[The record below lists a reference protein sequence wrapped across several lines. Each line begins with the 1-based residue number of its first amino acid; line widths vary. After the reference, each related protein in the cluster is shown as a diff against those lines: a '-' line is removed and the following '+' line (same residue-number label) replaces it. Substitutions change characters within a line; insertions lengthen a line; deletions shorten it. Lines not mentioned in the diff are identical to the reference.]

1 MEADAAEIAKC
12 KQVIHTG
19 LYSSRAFDV
28 LRKIMNAE
36 DLVDNDRDIVE
47 KVFNK
52 QTARVM
58 KKAGSILA
66 IGCACIDQSTNEI
79 LIGPFE
85 PEYDSLIDDLEDDG
99 IDANDV
105 CRILG
110 ELIKAVCSEKT
121 TDLKFKAYN
130 YAIGL
135 DIPVY
140 DNTSHVC
147 KVKIADANV
156 VADFLL
162 NVDMSK
168 YDRKLVDSIVG
179 KPNNFIAVEAIL
191 SLDREKAALK
201 SKFDALAEE
210 ARNAYNAKIDV
221 VKNEYVEKKHAID
234 NEHSAALDMI
244 HNEYAKQLAELEA
257 DINKLRGRKLPR
269 KHLVSLS

>member
-19 LYSSRAFDV
+19 LYSSRAFDA

-36 DLVDNDRDIVE
+36 DLVDNDRDVVE
-47 KVFNK
+47 KSFNK

-110 ELIKAVCSEKT
+110 ELIKAVCGEKT

-130 YAIGL
+130 YAIGVG
-135 DIPVY
+135 IPID

-162 NVDMSK
+162 NADMSK

-221 VKNEYVEKKHAID
+221 VKNEYVEK
-234 NEHSAALDMI
+234 SML
-244 HNEYAKQLAELEA
+244 
-257 DINKLRGRKLPR
+257 
-269 KHLVSLS
+269 

>member
-1 MEADAAEIAKC
+1 MEANEAEIVKC
-12 KQVIHTG
+12 QQVIHTG

-36 DLVDNDRDIVE
+36 ELVENENGVVE

-52 QTARVM
+52 QTARVI
-58 KKAGSILA
+58 KKANRILV

-85 PEYDSLIDDLEDDG
+85 PEYDSLIDDLEIEG

-105 CRILG
+105 CHILG
-110 ELIKAVCSEKT
+110 ELIKAVCGKKT
-121 TDLKFKAYN
+121 TDLRFKAYN
-130 YAIGL
+130 YAVGI

-140 DNTSHVC
+140 VNHSREC

-156 VADFLL
+156 VADFLM
-162 NVDMSK
+162 NADMSK

-191 SLDREKAALK
+191 SLDREKTALK

-210 ARNAYNAKIDV
+210 ARNACAAKTDA
-221 VKNEYVEKKHAID
+221 VKDEYDEKMRAIE
-234 NEHSAALDMI
+234 NEHAATLDMI
-244 HNEYAKQLAELEA
+244 HNEYIKQLKELEA
-257 DINKLRGRKLPR
+257 EINKLRGRKLS
-269 KHLVSLS
+269 HQLLVSLS

>member
-1 MEADAAEIAKC
+1 MKANTAEIVKC

-28 LRKIMNAE
+28 LRKIINAE
-36 DLVDNDRDIVE
+36 DLVDNEDDIVE

-58 KKAGSILA
+58 KKANTILA
-66 IGCACIDQSTNEI
+66 LGCACIDQSTNEI

-85 PEYDSLIDDLEDDG
+85 PEYDSLIDDLEDNG
-99 IDANDV
+99 IDVNDV
-105 CRILG
+105 CHILG
-110 ELIKAVCSEKT
+110 KLIKAVCGKKT

-130 YAIGL
+130 YAVGV

-140 DNTSHVC
+140 DNTCCEC
-147 KVKIADANV
+147 KVKIADAKV
-156 VADFLL
+156 VADFLMDA
-162 NVDMSK
+162 DMSK

-210 ARNAYNAKIDV
+210 ARNAHDAKTKSIQD
-221 VKNEYVEKKHAID
+221 EYEEKMRAIE
-234 NEHSAALDMI
+234 NEHAATLDMI
-244 HNEYAKQLAELEA
+244 HNEYVKHLTELEA
-257 DINKLRGRKLPR
+257 EISKLRGRKLSY

>member
-1 MEADAAEIAKC
+1 MKADAAEIVKC

-36 DLVDNDRDIVE
+36 ELVSNECGVVE
-47 KVFNK
+47 KVFNE

-58 KKAGSILA
+58 KKANPIFAL
-66 IGCACIDQSTNEI
+66 GCACIDQSTNEI

-85 PEYDSLIDDLEDDG
+85 PSYDSLIDDLEDDG

-105 CRILG
+105 CRLLG
-110 ELIKAVCSEKT
+110 ELIKAVCGKKT
-121 TDLKFKAYN
+121 TDLKFKTYN
-130 YAIGL
+130 YAVGV
-135 DIPVY
+135 DIPID

-162 NVDMSK
+162 NADMSK

-191 SLDREKAALK
+191 SLDKEKAALK

-210 ARNAYNAKIDV
+210 ARNAREAKLNAV
-221 VKNEYVEKKHAID
+221 MHEYDEKKHTIE
-234 NEHSAALDMI
+234 NEHFARLDMI
-244 HNEYAKQLAELEA
+244 HNEYTKQLAELEA
-257 DINKLRGRKLPR
+257 EINKLRGRKLSY
-269 KHLVSLS
+269 KHLVSV